1 MSQKS
6 ENHAQTDSSNS
17 VNPAEFELV
26 EGERRGWE
34 AYETE
39 EVILAVHERLAYQ
52 LFFQAWVHNL
62 GSIVVACCAAIATWR
77 VEEHS
82 FLIAWLIVF
91 IFIYCC
97 RWVISYKF
105 HQTKPRGTA
114 IYKWVRLQFGA
125 IIASALAYSAPV
137 IFLWPEEAPLEQM
150 VWVIT
155 LTATP
160 AAAVARYSVWKY
172 ADLPFVY
179 LTLLPIVVRLFFN
192 HGLPYTMLG
201 ILGTI
206 YGLTLLQIGKVMY
219 KTNLENLLTGVKN
232 QQLNQLL
239 AGEVEE
245 RERTYALLRK
255 QEQELAQAKQME
267 SIGTLSSGVAHEINT
282 PLQFISSNLH
292 FIASGVKTF
301 KGYVSRISSLEKSHG
316 HEGENSCWCHK
327 VSALRNEYDIDYF
340 LDEMSQAKLDSD
352 EGVMR
357 ISKIVEA
364 LQLHAGS
371 ETAAIKTVNFN
382 ESVDHVVLLSHHL
395 WQDVCRVEKQ
405 YDEDLPN
412 IHCNAKE
419 FNQVIMGLLV
429 NAIQAV
435 QNKKKLEPHF
445 EGLVHIRTGYTED
458 TVCLFLSDNG
468 IGFPPHLNGRPLDD
482 LCREKF
488 TDSTVGQGLSFAHR
502 VINNFEGH
510 IDINSQ
516 VNVGTTIRITIPA
529 YS

>member
-1 MSQKS
+1 MSKNTNGQ
-6 ENHAQTDSSNS
+6 AQTDSSAS
-17 VNPAEFELV
+17 VNSAEFELV

-34 AYETE
+34 VYETE

-62 GSIVVACCAAIATWR
+62 GSIIVACCAVIATWR
-77 VEEHS
+77 VEDHS
-82 FLIAWLIVF
+82 SLLTWLSIF
-91 IFIYCC
+91 ILIYCC
-97 RWVISYKF
+97 RWAISYKF
-105 HQTKPRGTA
+105 HQTKPKGTA

-125 IIASALAYSAPV
+125 IIASALAYAAPV
-137 IFLWPEEAPLEQM
+137 IFLWPEGAPLEQM

-245 RERTYALLRK
+245 RERTYTLLRQ

-301 KGYVSRISSLEKSHG
+301 KGYVSRISSLEKSHE
-316 HEGENSCWCHK
+316 HQGENSCWCYK

-382 ESVDHVVLLSHHL
+382 ESIDHIVLLSHHL

-412 IHCNAKE
+412 FHCNAKE
-419 FNQVIMGLLV
+419 FNQALMGLLV
-429 NAIQAV
+429 NSIQAV
-435 QNKKKLEPHF
+435 EKKKKLERHLD
-445 EGLVHIRTGYTED
+445 GSVLIQTSYTDE
-458 TVCLFLSDNG
+458 TVSLLISDNG
-468 IGFPPHLNGRPLDD
+468 VGFPAPLNGCSLDD
-482 LCREKF
+482 LCRDKF
-488 TDSTVGQGLSFAHR
+488 TGSTVGQGLSFAHR
-502 VINNFEGH
+502 VINKFGGR

-516 VNVGTTIRITIPA
+516 VNVGTTMRITIPVH
-529 YS
+529 